1 MFVSVVMPI
10 YNGQEF
16 LREAIESVLAQSHR
30 DFELVAVDDG
40 STDESPTILRAFAAA
55 DRRLRVIRQANGGG
69 ARARNRALRA
79 ARAEWIVN
87 LDQDDV
93 MLPHR
98 LERQLAFLATH
109 PGVKVF
115 SCRAYYAN
123 TEGRTFGRTKC
134 EPITTP
140 EDFKRHVA
148 ANQPIGINHPA
159 AMMHRPTILEV
170 GGYRPQ
176 FEGAED
182 LDLWN
187 RVAER
192 GHLVLQQDEVLMKYR
207 IHRSSVMAS
216 RTRQSWQKGEW
227 AIACMAGRRAGRP
240 EPSWAEYQ
248 AGLRVQPW
256 WRRLQRE
263 RRLLARVNYRV
274 AGFEV
279 ADRRWMPALR
289 HLLIAGA
296 SSPGYV
302 ATRLAG
308 QLHLSPE
315 STDAAA

>member
-16 LREAIESVLAQSHR
+16 LREAIESVLVQTHR

-40 STDESPTILRAFAAA
+40 SIDDSPAILRELAAA
-55 DRRLRVIRQANGGG
+55 DRRLRVISQANRGG
-69 ARARNRALRA
+69 AQARNRALRA
-79 ARAEWIVN
+79 ARADWIVN

-98 LERQLAFLATH
+98 IERQLAFLAAH

-115 SCRAYYAN
+115 SCRAYY
-123 TEGRTFGRTKC
+123 TTTRGRTFGRTKC

-140 EDFKRHVA
+140 EDFERHVA

-159 AMMHRPTILEV
+159 AVMHRPTILEV

-187 RVAER
+187 RVADR

-207 IHRSSVMAS
+207 IHGSSVMAS

-227 AIACMAGRRAGRP
+227 AIACTAARRAGRP

-248 AGLRVQPW
+248 AELRAQPW

-263 RRLLARVNYRV
+263 RVLLARVNYRV
-274 AGFEV
+274 AGFDI
-279 ADRRWMPALR
+279 ADQRWAPALR
-289 HLLIAGA
+289 RLLIAGA
-296 SSPGYV
+296 SSPSYV
-302 ATRLAG
+302 MGRLAN
-308 QLHLSPE
+308 QLHLPRIG
-315 STDAAA
+315 TGQAR